1 MGCGTSSGRKSCTSA
16 PFLEKCDM
24 MPTFIFLRF
33 MGEKFKDGV
42 ENLVHF
48 YDLFSGNT
56 DFSQMSD
63 HQLQKTEFSTT
74 ANAGNTPLPFRILKS
89 NQFAGIKIMFFQ
101 FIRKIITYTSLAT
114 IVQHKFF
121 GKLCYCCTSFF
132 LVGENRRQCRWFQK
146 VLGMSG
152 KNVLLW

>member
-1 MGCGTSSGRKSCTSA
+1 MERQA
-16 PFLEKCDM
+16 VEKAVPALHFWRNAIWC
-24 MPTFIFLRF
+24 LRLF
-33 MGEKFKDGV
+33 SYALWVKNLRDSV

-48 YDLFSGNT
+48 YDLFSDNT